1 MITWVFRLA
10 ISFVK
15 ALLWRILAEVGKEL
29 KTLCLQMSQASS
41 SFEFMVVEALEGLFG
56 GQEFVEPQPTWTIAN
71 PPTAASSIQLVG
83 DPPTPPPFSLDELF
97 ASFGRHL
104 SPCQAHGGG
113 GRMNLCAF
121 LFDLTGSFWF

>member
-1 MITWVFRLA
+1 MVITWVFRLA

-83 DPPTPPPFSLDELF
+83 GPPHPPTLF
-97 ASFGRHL
+97 IG
-104 SPCQAHGGG
+104 
-113 GRMNLCAF
+113 
-121 LFDLTGSFWF
+121 